1 MRRGQR
7 LKAQIAVLHFF
18 QRFFL
23 FPVRI
28 RLSAA
33 LYIMGRSGRYMTVTG
48 GHLGIGYEKGCLN
61 LKITTLKMLLLT
73 LFSLILCAC
82 QTDRTDSDVTQQAP
96 QSIHQMLAQVYVP
109 VITEN
114 DIESPRFSFI
124 YLDEDD
130 IPELVILDRTWD
142 KYSIYT
148 VKDGNIK
155 CLVDFVTTVE
165 MSYYEHK
172 NIVSA
177 FYRSNGGGDEGEYTS
192 TYYQLNQYP
201 MALTDD
207 TVPSFSFS
215 YQAVYDENGDWTGD
229 GINKYYKLGEEI
241 DKAAYDQIFV
251 DLDISQMDDTSC
263 FSENGLSFTKE
274 EILAY
279 LETEAA
285 AEAISQ

>member
-1 MRRGQR
+1 M
-7 LKAQIAVLHFF
+7 K
-18 QRFFL
+18 
-23 FPVRI
+23 
-28 RLSAA
+28 
-33 LYIMGRSGRYMTVTG
+33 
-48 GHLGIGYEKGCLN
+48 KGCLN
-61 LKITTLKMLLLT
+61 LKITTLKMLLLLS
-73 LFSLILCAC
+73 LFLLILCAC
-82 QTDRTDSDVTQQAP
+82 QADRTDSDVIEQTP
-96 QSIHQMLAQVYVP
+96 QSIRQMLAQVYVP
-109 VITEN
+109 VIAEN

-124 YLDEDD
+124 YLDEDN
-130 IPELVILDRTWD
+130 IPELVVLDRAWD

-155 CLVDFVTTVE
+155 CLVDSMTTVE

-207 TVPSFSFS
+207 TIPSFAFS

-241 DKAAYDQIFV
+241 DKAAYDRIFV

-263 FSENGLSFTKE
+263 FSENILSFTKE
-274 EILAY
+274 EILVY
-279 LETEAA
+279 LETEATT
-285 AEAISQ
+285 EATS

>member
-1 MRRGQR
+1 MN
-7 LKAQIAVLHFF
+7 K
-18 QRFFL
+18 
-23 FPVRI
+23 
-28 RLSAA
+28 
-33 LYIMGRSGRYMTVTG
+33 
-48 GHLGIGYEKGCLN
+48 CLN
-61 LKITTLKMLLLT
+61 LKITTLKVLLLT

-82 QTDRTDSDVTQQAP
+82 QADRTDGDITEQTS
-96 QSIHQMLAQVYVP
+96 QSIRQILAQVYVP

-130 IPELVILDRTWD
+130 IPELVVLDRTWD

-155 CLVDFVTTVE
+155 CLVDSMTTVE

-177 FYRSNGGGDEGEYTS
+177 FYRSNGGGDEGEYTI

-201 MALTDD
+201 TALTDD
-207 TVPSFSFS
+207 TVPSFTFS

-229 GINKYYKLGEEI
+229 GINKYYKLREEI
-241 DKAAYDQIFV
+241 DKTAYDRFFV
-251 DLDISQMDDTSC
+251 DLDISWMDDTSC

-279 LETEAA
+279 LETGAA

>member
-1 MRRGQR
+1 M
-7 LKAQIAVLHFF
+7 K
-18 QRFFL
+18 
-23 FPVRI
+23 
-28 RLSAA
+28 
-33 LYIMGRSGRYMTVTG
+33 
-48 GHLGIGYEKGCLN
+48 KGCLN
-61 LKITTLKMLLLT
+61 LKITTLKMLLLLS
-73 LFSLILCAC
+73 LFLLILCAC
-82 QTDRTDSDVTQQAP
+82 QANRTDSDVIEQTP
-96 QSIHQMLAQVYVP
+96 QSIRQMLAQVYVP

-124 YLDEDD
+124 YLDEDN
-130 IPELVILDRTWD
+130 IPELVVLDRAWD

-155 CLVDFVTTVE
+155 SLVNSMTTVE

-207 TVPSFSFS
+207 TIPSFAFS

-229 GINKYYKLGEEI
+229 GISKYYKLGEEI
-241 DKAAYDQIFV
+241 DKAAYDRIFV

-263 FSENGLSFTKE
+263 FSENILSFTKE
-274 EILAY
+274 EILVY
-279 LETEAA
+279 LETEATT
-285 AEAISQ
+285 EATS

>member
-1 MRRGQR
+1 M
-7 LKAQIAVLHFF
+7 K
-18 QRFFL
+18 
-23 FPVRI
+23 
-28 RLSAA
+28 
-33 LYIMGRSGRYMTVTG
+33 
-48 GHLGIGYEKGCLN
+48 KGCLN
-61 LKITTLKMLLLT
+61 LKITTLKILLLA
-73 LFSLILCAC
+73 LFPLILCAC
-82 QTDRTDSDVTQQAP
+82 QADRADSDVTEQTP
-96 QSIHQMLAQVYVP
+96 QSIRQMLAQVYVP

-130 IPELVILDRTWD
+130 IPELVVLDRTWD

-155 CLVDFVTTVE
+155 CLVDSMTTVE

-177 FYRSNGGGDEGEYTS
+177 FYRSNGGGDEGEYTI

-201 MALTDD
+201 TALKDD
-207 TVPSFSFS
+207 TVPSFTFS

-229 GINKYYKLGEEI
+229 GISKYYKLGAEI
-241 DKAAYDQIFV
+241 DKAAYDWIFV
-251 DLDISQMDDTSC
+251 DFDISQMDDTSC